1 VKLRLKLPKLPRPGK
16 KGLIIAGLAV
26 LLLGGIAGGLFMF
39 GPREG
44 SIHFAM
50 RMVGLARPIPAED
63 LMTVDEKRA
72 HKDEADFA
80 LEASNPEAVAK
91 SDIVHRVRQLQQEM
105 TMLAS
110 GDPDGS
116 GQFKKSMIEFR
127 DMLRRYEPQKLDPA
141 EVDAL
146 VIYLLS
152 GGTPELVTNA
162 TSQTDLSTRRKELL
176 EAAVAYVSD
185 KPKIAIEKLNVL
197 DPEAFPGPI
206 AARLNMM
213 NAQLRDDAPYQQ
225 RRQYLVQTA
234 TLASGTLVEEAA
246 TRRLVNLAATKLQR
260 LDFVYWS
267 NRYERRFPRSLYFTD
282 FTTDLVKGIAALE
295 KNKTPVADLDLELLE
310 QGLPDTRKVPVMG
323 DLQAVALRAGHKRL
337 CNFAFGKIVRLAA
350 EDSEDMS
357 RARLYESACNVDEG
371 NSTLDE
377 LADFKASS
385 FSMEDVEV
393 LRAATSLADGIARQI
408 STPTPTVYGPQQ
420 PYDDYEAV
428 KKLNASVAQ
437 QLGSTTDALKGIS
450 P

>member
-1 VKLRLKLPKLPRPGK
+1 
-16 KGLIIAGLAV
+16 
-26 LLLGGIAGGLFMF
+26 
-39 GPREG
+39 
-44 SIHFAM
+44 
-50 RMVGLARPIPAED
+50 
-63 LMTVDEKRA
+63 
-72 HKDEADFA
+72 
-80 LEASNPEAVAK
+80 
-91 SDIVHRVRQLQQEM
+91 
-105 TMLAS
+105 
-110 GDPDGS
+110 
-116 GQFKKSMIEFR
+116 
-127 DMLRRYEPQKLDPA
+127 
-141 EVDAL
+141 
-146 VIYLLS
+146 
-152 GGTPELVTNA
+152 VTNA
-162 TSQTDLSTRRKELL
+162 TSQTELSTRRKELL

-185 KPKIAIEKLNVL
+185 KPNIAIEKLNVL

-213 NAQLRDDAPYQQ
+213 NAQLRDDAPYEQ

-350 EDSEDMS
+350 EGSEDMS

-377 LADFKASS
+377 LADFKASN